1 MLWQKAEEF
10 DCTLLWHTN
19 TVRNLGGTALF
30 SVPGRYFLILPC
42 NWNVRGGTIM
52 IQKSHKRETLWENIC
67 FSVPKR
73 PFTWLWMYFVC
84 RPCSSTPSPSTS
96 ALYLGLMATMIST
109 DFCQNNP
116 HCQFFSTAVIRVEEL
131 PNQTQ
136 PSHLHH
142 SENGPSIG
150 WYPCFGLNCQTC
162 RAEERQS
169 EWEHLKWSEHL
180 REIKGWWTYWG
191 SKALVHEKFNK
202 HEHFLGYVHWICDKN
217 SSCQWGRGKTENKKT
232 HQSLS
237 WTEGNMKQKG
247 MMHALAHGGTYCTP
261 REDWWSSWSPSCLIL
276 RLQGRSNPRWPHASR
291 LEEVLHREPQN
302 HSDH

>member
-237 WTEGNMKQKG
+237 WTEGKHETEGNDACFGTWWDLLHSSGRLMVLLISFVPDPAPARSEQPT
-247 MMHALAHGGTYCTP
+247 LTSCITSRGGV
-261 REDWWSSWSPSCLIL
+261 
-276 RLQGRSNPRWPHASR
+276 A
-291 LEEVLHREPQN
+291 
-302 HSDH
+302 

>member
-19 TVRNLGGTALF
+19 TVRSLGGTALF

-73 PFTWLWMYFVC
+73 PFTWLWMYLVC

-202 HEHFLGYVHWICDKN
+202 NEHFLGYVHWICDKN
-217 SSCQWGRGKTENKKT
+217 SSCQWGRGKTENKKNPSVIILNRRET
-232 HQSLS
+232 WNRREWCMLWHMVGL
-237 WTEGNMKQKG
+237 T
-247 MMHALAHGGTYCTP
+247 ALLGKTDGPPDLLRAWSCACKVGGT
-261 REDWWSSWSPSCLIL
+261 
-276 RLQGRSNPRWPHASR
+276 HAD
-291 LEEVLHREPQN
+291 LMHHV
-302 HSDH
+302 

>member
-1 MLWQKAEEF
+1 MLWQKAKEF

-19 TVRNLGGTALF
+19 TVRNLGGMVLF

-42 NWNVRGGTIM
+42 NWNVRGGTLM

-67 FSVPKR
+67 FSVPKW
-73 PFTWLWMYFVC
+73 PFTWLWMYLVC

-116 HCQFFSTAVIRVEEL
+116 HCQFFSTAVIRVEDL
-131 PNQTQ
+131 PNQTRS
-136 PSHLHH
+136 SHLHH
-142 SENGPSIG
+142 SGNGPSIG

-180 REIKGWWTYWG
+180 REIKGWWMSGLTEGLKPWSTRNLTKMNISLAMSTEYVIKTLPVNEVGEKQKTKTPSVIILNRRETWNRREWCMLWHMVG
-191 SKALVHEKFNK
+191 LTAL
-202 HEHFLGYVHWICDKN
+202 L
-217 SSCQWGRGKTENKKT
+217 GKTDGPPDLLRVWSCACKVGAT
-232 HQSLS
+232 HADL
-237 WTEGNMKQKG
+237 
-247 MMHALAHGGTYCTP
+247 MHH
-261 REDWWSSWSPSCLIL
+261 
-276 RLQGRSNPRWPHASR
+276 
-291 LEEVLHREPQN
+291 V
-302 HSDH
+302 